1 MIMVN
6 ALISGFA
13 KIFKSGADILSKTNE
28 ILKPRVKANLLM
40 SLLLVRWNEKEKRV
54 FMTGA

>member
-13 KIFKSGADILSKTNE
+13 KLFISGAQIIGYTNE

-40 SLLLVRWNEKEKRV
+40 SLLLIRWDEKKKNL
-54 FMTGA
+54 FMT

>member
-13 KIFKSGADILSKTNE
+13 KVFKHGHTILAKTNE
-28 ILKPRVKANLLM
+28 VLKPRVKANLLM
-40 SLLLVRWNEKEKRV
+40 SLLMVRWNEQEKRL